1 MSFAFSFSN
10 FQIPEFPMNFPS
22 SINSKLPNVGTT
34 IFTVMSALAKEHNA
48 INLSQGFPDFNP
60 HPVLIEEVEKAM
72 RGNFNQYAPM
82 AGYLPLRERIA
93 EKAETLYGAKVEA
106 DSEITITAGGTQAIF
121 TAILSVI
128 REDDEV
134 ILFAPAYDSY
144 APAVEL
150 AGGKAIFYDLDAPD
164 YKVDWQKVKRLINQR
179 TRMIIINS
187 PHNPSGTILRE
198 ADMKELEKLVQRSDI
213 VLLSDEVYE
222 HIVFDK
228 LQHESVLR
236 YPKLAE
242 RSFVVSSF
250 GKTFHTTGWKVGYCI
265 APKNLMAEF
274 RKVHQF
280 NVFSVNSVAQIAFA
294 EILKRKEL
302 YLELNSFYQGKRDFF
317 QRAIQSSRFNLLKCE
332 GTYFQLASYS
342 RISDER
348 DIEFVR
354 RMTKDMGVAAIPVSV
369 FHRSH
374 SDNSIIRFCFAK
386 EEETLKRAAELLTKI

>member
-1 MSFAFSFSN
+1 
-10 FQIPEFPMNFPS
+10 MNFPS
-22 SINSKLPNVGTT
+22 SINSKLPNVGIT

-93 EKAETLYGAKVEA
+93 EKAETFYGAKVEA
-106 DSEITITAGGTQAIF
+106 DSEITISAGGTQAIF

-150 AGGKAIFYDLDAPD
+150 AGGKAIFYDLEAPD

-179 TRMIIINS
+179 TRMIIINT

-198 ADMKELEKLVQRSDI
+198 ADMKELEKLVHRSDI

-302 YLELNSFYQGKRDFF
+302 YLELNSFYQDKRDFF

-332 GTYFQLASYS
+332 GTYFQLVSYS

>member
-1 MSFAFSFSN
+1 
-10 FQIPEFPMNFPS
+10 MNFPS

-60 HPVLIEEVEKAM
+60 HPVLVEEIEKAM
-72 RGNFNQYAPM
+72 RSNFNQYAPM
-82 AGYLPLRERIA
+82 AGYLPLRELIA
-93 EKAETLYGAKVEA
+93 EKTETLYGAKIDAEA
-106 DSEITITAGGTQAIF
+106 EITITAGGTQAIF

-150 AGGKAIFYDLDAPD
+150 AGGKAIFYDLEAPD
-164 YKVDWQKVKRLINQR
+164 YKVEWQKVKRLINQR
-179 TRMIIINS
+179 TRMIIINT
-187 PHNPSGTILRE
+187 PHNPSGTVLSE
-198 ADMKELEKLVQRSDI
+198 ADMKELEKLIHRSDI

-222 HIVFDK
+222 HIVFDG
-228 LQHESVLR
+228 LQHQSVLR

-242 RSFVVSSF
+242 RSFVISSF

-280 NVFSVNSVAQIAFA
+280 NVFSVNSIAQVAFA
-294 EILKRKEL
+294 EIVKRKEL
-302 YLELNSFYQGKRDFF
+302 YLELHLFYQQKRDFF
-317 QRAIQSSRFNLLKCE
+317 QRAIESSRFNLLKCE

-348 DIEFVR
+348 DVEFVR
-354 RMTKDMGVAAIPVSV
+354 RMTKDMGVAAIPLSV

-374 SDNSIIRFCFAK
+374 TDNSIIRFCFAK